1 MALDRNPFHPS
12 SKDPIVHA
20 TISYE
25 KQDGS
30 FVRDEPKHVAENA
43 AEQAQ
48 VSFISNFGAR
58 LVVTTYPRAMKMRGN
73 RLN

>member
-12 SKDPIVHA
+12 PKDAVVQA

-30 FVRDEPKHVAENA
+30 FVKDEPKHVAENA
-43 AEQAQ
+43 GEQA
-48 VSFISNFGAR
+48 
-58 LVVTTYPRAMKMRGN
+58 LVRSVFNYEPILSLTTHPRAIRTRGN
-73 RLN
+73 RVD